1 MRSLIEAKRGWKSK
15 VTKKAQFWNLIKNI
29 ICEDYRN
36 TKIIMKF
43 YLEEV
48 ALTWK
53 IQQFYYCW
61 HKANLPPFSFF
72 EDCNMTKYLTNIF
85 LLWIN
90 VNRLCSHVGL
100 EFWTPNSFMCPKLT
114 IFTTW
119 QFCFTTLYPFYFI
132 QSKSDGY
139 FFAGLYVVQ
148 SYIPE
153 MNQRVINK
161 ECFCDFLFI
170 FFTFYFL
177 FSHYSI

>member
-1 MRSLIEAKRGWKSK
+1 MVVWASAKKFLRPLIEAKRGWKSK
-15 VTKKAQFWNLIKNI
+15 VNKKAQFWNLIKNI

-90 VNRLCSHVGL
+90 LNRLCWHVGL
-100 EFWTPNSFMCPKLT
+100 QFWTIKWFICPKSTNL
-114 IFTTW
+114 TTW
-119 QFCFTTLYPFYFI
+119 KFRFTTLY
-132 QSKSDGY
+132 
-139 FFAGLYVVQ
+139 
-148 SYIPE
+148 
-153 MNQRVINK
+153 
-161 ECFCDFLFI
+161 
-170 FFTFYFL
+170 
-177 FSHYSI
+177 

>member
-1 MRSLIEAKRGWKSK
+1 MRPLKCPTNNCCVSLRKKILRPLIEAKRGWKSK
-15 VTKKAQFWNLIKNI
+15 VAKKAQFWNLIKNI

-61 HKANLPPFSFF
+61 HKTNLPPFSFF
-72 EDCNMTKYLTNIF
+72 EDCYMTKFLTNIF

-119 QFCFTTLYPFYFI
+119 KFRFTTLY
-132 QSKSDGY
+132 GR
-139 FFAGLYVVQ
+139 VVQ
-148 SYIPE
+148 GWS
-153 MNQRVINK
+153 
-161 ECFCDFLFI
+161 
-170 FFTFYFL
+170 
-177 FSHYSI
+177 

>member
-1 MRSLIEAKRGWKSK
+1 MNLSKKNLRSLIEAKRGWKSK

-72 EDCNMTKYLTNIF
+72 EDCNMTKFLTNIF

-119 QFCFTTLYPFYFI
+119 KFRFTTLYFS
-132 QSKSDGY
+132 QSDLLKKATISNFLKSM
-139 FFAGLYVVQ
+139 LW
-148 SYIPE
+148 
-153 MNQRVINK
+153 N
-161 ECFCDFLFI
+161 
-170 FFTFYFL
+170 
-177 FSHYSI
+177 